1 MEIIHLEKEYEK
13 EYKLFEKLKQENDNY
28 TQIID
33 ISKKEMEKN
42 NSDGNR
48 RLNRH
53 LKKGKELYYPQDIFD
68 NKTTEIKKRINDIN
82 NEICQK

>member
-33 ISKKEMEKN
+33 ISKKEIEKII
-42 NSDGNR
+42 
-48 RLNRH
+48 LMV
-53 LKKGKELYYPQDIFD
+53 
-68 NKTTEIKKRINDIN
+68 INA
-82 NEICQK
+82 